1 MRRAGRFLRLSCLG
15 LPLGFLAITLI
26 LPLLS
31 GVILSFQADGFSLE
45 NYRFVLGDSLFRRS
59 VYNTLILAAASLVV
73 EFVWGLIFALLLS
86 SRRRASFVT
95 EVSVLMPLL
104 IPEIVFLSVAR
115 YILLPRVAEFGAAQA
130 YQISELDRVLPRYL
144 EGVAEVYYPLGI
156 NEKFDQKVLKLLRE
170 AQSLRERLGEGPR
183 ALLDPRAI
191 VHEMRIIKSP
201 RELAIMRR
209 SAAIAAEAHR
219 VAISKSRLGMMEW
232 EIQALV
238 EYVFRV
244 NGASSPAY
252 PPIVASGPNAT
263 ILHYIANNRELKPG
277 DLLLLDAG
285 CEYQFYASDITRTFP
300 VSGRFTPCQ
309 RDLYEIVLAAQ
320 RAAIETVRPGVT
332 LEDVHRSALKE
343 LVEGMRAMGLIK
355 GETDEI
361 LASGEYKRFYMHRT
375 SHWLGMDVHDVGR
388 YRIRGEPRKLEPGMV
403 LTVEPGIYIAP
414 AEESVAKAE
423 LQGIGIRIEDD
434 VLVSADGYEVLTAAV
449 PKTVKE
455 LEALAGS

>member
-1 MRRAGRFLRLSCLG
+1 MLRDIGDILPAKPEASEKALPLEEFKERRARFLKELNG
-15 LPLGFLAITLI
+15 AVAIF
-26 LPLLS
+26 PS
-31 GVILSFQADGFSLE
+31 APVA
-45 NYRFVLGDSLFRRS
+45 FRS
-59 VYNTLILAAASLVV
+59 NDV
-73 EFVWGLIFALLLS
+73 EFVYRQDSDFYYLTGFPEPESIALFAPGHPDGEFILFV
-86 SRRRASFVT
+86 RPRDKEREMWTGPRAGV
-95 EVSVLMPLL
+95 EG
-104 IPEIVFLSVAR
+104 A
-115 YILLPRVAEFGAAQA
+115 VAEFGAAQA

-219 VAISKSRLGMMEW
+219 VAISKSRPGMMEW